1 MWGEKNDK
9 WKNKDVYLTEEGL
22 NEIKRITLFKN
33 GKKTEVIQAIKEAR
47 ALGDITDNADYNS
60 AREEQAILE
69 TRIQEL
75 ESIIENAV
83 IIKNG
88 KTDEVRIGT
97 IVTLEYTSDNEIE
110 EYQIV
115 GSHEADPSQNK
126 ISYESPIAKAIMEHK
141 KGDIVTV
148 NSPNGTY
155 EVKIIDIK

>member
-1 MWGEKNDK
+1 MTNE
-9 WKNKDVYLTEEGL
+9 KNKDVYLTEEGL
-22 NEIKRITLFKN
+22 NEIKKELHYLKMEKRP
-33 GKKTEVIQAIKEAR
+33 EVIQAIKEAR